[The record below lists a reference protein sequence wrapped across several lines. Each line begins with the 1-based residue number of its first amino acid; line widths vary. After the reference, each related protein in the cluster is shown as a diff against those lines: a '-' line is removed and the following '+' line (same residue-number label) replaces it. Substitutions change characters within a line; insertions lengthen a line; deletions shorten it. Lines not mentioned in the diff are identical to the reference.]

1 MRILSQFIIIVI
13 MLLGTGGTTYSME
26 LIDHIVQSNMKRLGL
41 KDEGRAFH
49 NWFEFSDMVAL
60 AESNREERA
69 VNIPQKGKKQ
79 TTAKGAYQLTD
90 DSLTTALNRMKRYT
104 NGKDLKW
111 AKELREGKK
120 DVDDIGIER
129 QTALFTANLMES
141 EGSDKDVVNILNTGN
156 GEAMWELYAKSHH
169 TQPDEATV
177 KNWDDKFS
185 TKFRMT
191 KMSPIKSPVNVDEEV
206 NRIREA
212 YRNDTTAY

>member
-1 MRILSQFIIIVI
+1 
-13 MLLGTGGTTYSME
+13 MLLGNGGTTYSME

-104 NGKDLKW
+104 NGKDIRW

-141 EGSDKDVVNILNTGN
+141 EGSDKDVTNILNTGN
-156 GEAMWELYAKSHH
+156 GEAMFSLYAKSHH
-169 TQPDEATV
+169 TRPDEATV

-185 TKFRMT
+185 AKFSLSRR
-191 KMSPIKSPVNVDEEV
+191 SPINVEV

-212 YRNDTTAY
+212 YRNDTTTY